1 MKASEI
7 LEIQLRA
14 CQKALDLAHAT
25 QQQALVLIHGVGKGS
40 LRQEIHR
47 LLDQTIWVKKYVHG
61 YDNRY
66 GYGATEV
73 FFRS

>member
-1 MKASEI
+1 
-7 LEIQLRA
+7 
-14 CQKALDLAHAT
+14 
-25 QQQALVLIHGVGKGS
+25 VGKGS